1 MLENKQAGTGNA
13 NENAVPNANANATPD
28 TNGGRAINRHLRH
41 ASLEDGRSDEVQEI
55 MGRMPPW
62 ILRSGITLIAVL
74 VLGAFVAAWFFR
86 YPEVIAARVVLMQSS
101 YTVRATMPEQAFHTV
116 KGTMP
121 ASGAWKVK
129 PEQFSYTVKGTMS
142 ASGAWKVKTGQKA
155 LIRLTA
161 YPYEEYGLLQ
171 GTVMFTEANMTDTNF
186 QVSISLDHLLHTTTG
201 KEIPVQPRLDGT
213 AEIMTEDK
221 SVLQRMFGRLWRAGE

>member
-1 MLENKQAGTGNA
+1 MPENKHAGTAAANGYVYGN
-13 NENAVPNANANATPD
+13 
-28 TNGGRAINRHLRH
+28 GQLQH
-41 ASLEDGRSDEVQEI
+41 ASLEDGRSEEVQEI

-86 YPEVIAARVVLMQSS
+86 YPEVISAKVVITHQQSS
-101 YTVRATMPEQAFHTV
+101 YTV

-121 ASGAWKVK
+121 A
-129 PEQFSYTVKGTMS
+129 E
-142 ASGAWKVKTGQKA
+142 GAWKVKTGQKV
-155 LIRLTA
+155 LIRLIA

-171 GTVMFTEANMTDTNF
+171 GTVMLTEANVADTDF
-186 QVSISLDHLLHTTTG
+186 QVSIHLDDLLHTTTG
-201 KEIPVQPRLDGT
+201 KDIPVQPRLDGT

-221 SVLQRMFGRLWRAGE
+221 SVLQRMFGKLWR

>member
-1 MLENKQAGTGNA
+1 MSENKQAGAGNVA
-13 NENAVPNANANATPD
+13 PNANATPD
-28 TNGGRAINRHLRH
+28 TNGGRAINRQLRH
-41 ASLEDGRSDEVQEI
+41 ASLEDGRSEEVQEI

-62 ILRSGITLIAVL
+62 ILRSGITLIALL
-74 VLGAFVAAWFFR
+74 VLGAFVGAWFFR
-86 YPEVIAARVVLMQSS
+86 YPEVIPARVVLMQSS
-101 YTVRATMPEQAFHTV
+101 YTVRATMPQQ
-116 KGTMP
+116 
-121 ASGAWKVK
+121 S
-129 PEQFSYTVKGTMS
+129 SYTVKGTMP

-171 GTVMFTEANMTDTNF
+171 GTVMFTEANVADTNF

-221 SVLQRMFGRLWRAGE
+221 SVLQRMFGRLWR